1 MPATCARHLC
11 TPGLR
16 SAGGPGP
23 QPRGEADGP
32 SNTQGA
38 QTGAPE
44 NIVKELERLRAHKEH
59 ELGLRLEWAPEG
71 SGPYVPRGSI
81 A

>member
-1 MPATCARHLC
+1 VPATCARRGC
-11 TPGLR
+11 ALR
-16 SAGGPGP
+16 AAPVP
-23 QPRGEADGP
+23 NRGEPDGR
-32 SNTQGA
+32 SNTQGG

-59 ELGLRLEWAPEG
+59 ELSLRLEWAPER
-71 SGPYVPRGSI
+71 SGPYVPRGAI

>member
-1 MPATCARHLC
+1 MDHQTRK
-11 TPGLR
+11 G
-16 SAGGPGP
+16 
-23 QPRGEADGP
+23 
-32 SNTQGA
+32 GA